1 MSKQW
6 FRFYPGDYL
15 RDTQL
20 LTPEEHGCYMLM
32 IMHYYSTGKP
42 LPADRFVLSKIFKVS
57 PQKTCKILST
67 ISQLFVK
74 KDGCFYHPKI
84 ERELKKSKEIQR
96 VKSEAALKRWHAH
109 ADAYG
114 DAIPEPEPEPYK
126 EKKNTKKKKSTNGV
140 FKPPSIDEVKDR
152 CEHMGYSVSPEY
164 FHAFYESKGWM
175 VGRNKMKSWTSALA
189 GWEARNKQ
197 EKPAEDDFS
206 DYTRGN
212 FV

>member
-74 KDGCFYHPKI
+74 KDGF
-84 ERELKKSKEIQR
+84 
-96 VKSEAALKRWHAH
+96 
-109 ADAYG
+109 
-114 DAIPEPEPEPYK
+114 
-126 EKKNTKKKKSTNGV
+126 
-140 FKPPSIDEVKDR
+140 DR
-152 CEHMGYSVSPEY
+152 AF
-164 FHAFYESKGWM
+164 FHACTTVNAGVRIDVVPRPFRFRLTGHDTFNGTYLDA
-175 VGRNKMKSWTSALA
+175 SAV
-189 GWEARNKQ
+189 
-197 EKPAEDDFS
+197 
-206 DYTRGN
+206 T
-212 FV
+212 